1 MRNVEENIH
10 GGQGETEGADEELS
24 SCKNGRQQNGTRNEK
39 QLSEGSEH
47 SGGAGKS
54 EDRELSEIL

>member
-24 SCKNGRQQNGTRNEK
+24 SCKNN
-39 QLSEGSEH
+39 
-47 SGGAGKS
+47 
-54 EDRELSEIL
+54 